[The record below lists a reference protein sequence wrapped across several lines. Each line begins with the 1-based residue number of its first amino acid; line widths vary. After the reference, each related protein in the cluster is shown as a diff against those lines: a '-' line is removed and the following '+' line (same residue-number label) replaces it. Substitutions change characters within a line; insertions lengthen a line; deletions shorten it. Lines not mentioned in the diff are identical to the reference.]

1 MLKEMGEEEG
11 SKERR
16 KKEIKNRKREKI
28 SLSTR
33 FYL

>member
-1 MLKEMGEEEG
+1 MLKEMGEEG